1 VRRVALLATA
11 ALAAAALSGAAAA
24 ADSGVR
30 VVEAKGPPFPVRTF
44 VVSLPTGRGLTI
56 HGIHVTE
63 NGNAVAEPTL
73 IPASQ
78 ASPKAFGVVLVSDT
92 SFSMAGKPLAAALA
106 AENAFVAQR
115 NQNEQVGVIDF
126 NRKATTQQRL
136 TTSSSAI
143 SKALSSTPTLSGG
156 THIYDA
162 VHQAESMLSQGH
174 VNSGSIVVLSD
185 GADTGSKKT
194 IDEVAQTA
202 LRKNIRIYTIGLDD
216 AQFNP
221 GTLKALADAGHGE
234 YAQAKAGK
242 LAPLFD
248 KLGQT
253 LSNEYLLQYK
263 SLTKLNDDPQPV
275 DVSVS
280 VKGVGSDT
288 AAYQT
293 PVLQVSHQTAPPFRQ
308 SIGNRI
314 WGSTLTLLLVALLA
328 IGAIG
333 LLAYAVFQPRRS
345 NLPARM
351 AEFVSIRELQR
362 DKAPG
367 GPTPAANATATAT
380 AAATAGGTV
389 TPVPKTPMER
399 FKEVLEIA
407 EIDVEP
413 ELIILGTVVG
423 TVLAFVM
430 ILAITGSLIWAVFAL
445 LIPYFVRE
453 WVLRT
458 LKRRRDKFAE
468 QLPDALQVIA
478 SAMRTGHSFAGAL
491 AVVVDS
497 GSEPMKSELRR
508 VVADEQLG
516 VPMEKSLSI
525 VAERMASSDVEQL
538 ALVSELQREAGGNSA
553 EVIDRVAETVRE
565 RFDLR
570 RMIQTLTTQGRLSR
584 WIVSL
589 LPVFIII
596 IFELENPHYLHPLI
610 ASTGGKVVLALA
622 AGWAA
627 LGSYVI
633 KKIVEIEV

>member
-11 ALAAAALSGAAAA
+11 ALAAAVLSGAAAA
-24 ADSGVR
+24 GSGVR
-30 VVEAKGPPFPVRTF
+30 VVEAKGPPFPVKTF
-44 VVSLPTGRGLTI
+44 VISLPTGRGLTI
-56 HGIHVTE
+56 HGVHVTE
-63 NGNAVAEPTL
+63 NGSAVAEPTL
-73 IPASQ
+73 TPASQ

-92 SFSMAGKPLAAALA
+92 SFSMAGKPLAAGLA
-106 AENAFVAQR
+106 AEQAFVAQR
-115 NQNEQVGVIDF
+115 NPNEQVGVIDF
-126 NRKATTQQRL
+126 NRKASTALRL

-143 SKALSSTPTLSGG
+143 SKALSSTPALAGG
-156 THIYDA
+156 THIFDA
-162 VHQAESMLSQGH
+162 VHQAESMLSQAH
-174 VNSGSIVVLSD
+174 INSGSIVVLSD

-202 LRKNIRIYTIGLDD
+202 LRKNMRIYTIGLDD

-221 GTLKALADAGHGE
+221 GTLQALAAAGHGE

-263 SLTKLNDDPQPV
+263 SLAKPDVPVSV
-275 DVSVS
+275 DVSVN
-280 VKGVGSDT
+280 GVGSAT
-288 AAYQT
+288 TPYQT
-293 PVLQVSHQTAPPFRQ
+293 PALAVTRQVAPTYKP

-314 WGSTLTLLLVALLA
+314 WSSTLTMLFIALLA

-333 LLAYAVFQPRRS
+333 LLAYALFQPRRS
-345 NLPARM
+345 NLPGRM

-362 DKAPG
+362 GKVPGAP
-367 GPTPAANATATAT
+367 TSTATATAT
-380 AAATAGGTV
+380 GTATATAGGPA
-389 TPVPKTPMER
+389 TPQPKTPMER
-399 FKEVLEIA
+399 FREVLEIA
-407 EIDVEP
+407 EIDLEP
-413 ELIILGTVVG
+413 ELIILGTILA
-423 TVLAFVM
+423 TALAFVF
-430 ILAITGSLIWAVFAL
+430 ILAITSSMIWAVFAL
-445 LIPYFVRE
+445 LVPYFVRE
-453 WVLRT
+453 WVQRT

-516 VPMEKSLSI
+516 VPMEKSLSV

-538 ALVSELQREAGGNSA
+538 ALVSELQREAGGNAA

-589 LPVFIII
+589 LPVFIIV
-596 IFELENPHYLHPLI
+596 IFELENPHYLHPLV
-610 ASTGGKVVLALA
+610 ASTVGKILLAFA
-622 AGWAA
+622 AAWAA

-633 KKIVEIEV
+633 KRIVEIEV